1 MVAANWWRYRSE
13 AARTARADSR
23 RSLGLIDGGDG
34 RISKWLAKMIDLETG
49 LSAFNVDQEERRISS
64 DDGTIR
70 ARFFKIRREIRMID
84 PTSLHRVRFF

>member
-1 MVAANWWRYRSE
+1 MSPTSIFHLIDFGFKSLSRSVRRRRRVVAANWWRYRSE

-49 LSAFNVDQEERRISS
+49 LSAFNVDQEERRLE
-64 DDGTIR
+64 R
-70 ARFFKIRREIRMID
+70 
-84 PTSLHRVRFF
+84 